1 MHYTEG
7 EEDDTIMPGDD
18 PKEEKGDKALTS
30 ILEANHKQMALMT
43 DLVAKQG
50 EALDEL
56 TKHITTIDRSLEK
69 TVLDREEP
77 MIDPEEKERIE
88 ILKRRR
94 IPPPIFKG
102 EKGERPEA
110 HLLRAED
117 WMEAIGI
124 KSESDKMNNF
134 KLTLDHLAREWY
146 NQTGK
151 KKTTWNSLTT
161 EFSRYFSTQGKS
173 LRNLHFRWNRFKF
186 NPATDDIE
194 EFIRNVQECAAQ
206 LAYNDDATMNMI
218 KSCMPKSVYA
228 ALYEKD
234 TLEGVIDMVINLFAK
249 EIEEEE
255 PAKAPAPATPFSS
268 LQDSTGPLQ
277 DQISKLTDA
286 LYNIDVTKP
295 FKPYIAPRG
304 RGRGRGRGKAP
315 RGRGQPFQFQGK
327 GNMTFPK
334 PTTRGRGRG
343 RGRGKYDKSPTQR
356 KPRVAPRAKDMDKER
371 CHFCKQLG
379 HWERDCPDKKKPADG
394 IKAYDEW
401 IPEDFDLCEEV
412 DLRPGTIADLF
423 RVIQEEPNEEEEP
436 FDFEYIP
443 LEEDY
448 LEESEN
454 QTLN

>member
-1 MHYTEG
+1 
-7 EEDDTIMPGDD
+7 
-18 PKEEKGDKALTS
+18 
-30 ILEANHKQMALMT
+30 
-43 DLVAKQG
+43 
-50 EALDEL
+50 
-56 TKHITTIDRSLEK
+56 
-69 TVLDREEP
+69 
-77 MIDPEEKERIE
+77 
-88 ILKRRR
+88 
-94 IPPPIFKG
+94 
-102 EKGERPEA
+102 
-110 HLLRAED
+110 
-117 WMEAIGI
+117 
-124 KSESDKMNNF
+124 
-134 KLTLDHLAREWY
+134 
-146 NQTGK
+146 
-151 KKTTWNSLTT
+151 
-161 EFSRYFSTQGKS
+161 
-173 LRNLHFRWNRFKF
+173 
-186 NPATDDIE
+186 
-194 EFIRNVQECAAQ
+194 
-206 LAYNDDATMNMI
+206 
-218 KSCMPKSVYA
+218 MPKSVYA
-228 ALYEKD
+228 ELYEKD

-334 PTTRGRGRG
+334 PMTRGRGRG

-401 IPEDFDLCEEV
+401 IPEDYDLCEEV
-412 DLRPGTIADLF
+412 DLRPGTIPDLF

-443 LEEDY
+443 MEEDY